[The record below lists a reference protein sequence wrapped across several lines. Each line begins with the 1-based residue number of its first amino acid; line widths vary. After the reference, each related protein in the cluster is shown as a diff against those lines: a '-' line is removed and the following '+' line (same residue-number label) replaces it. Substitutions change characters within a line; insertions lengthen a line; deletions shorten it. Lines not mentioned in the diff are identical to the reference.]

1 MTTLVFT
8 FACQLLQCL
17 LQSFCTDMLLYLI
30 MWISVVIQAT
40 FAYIRISKT
49 KQTVYPI
56 TALILDGLDLGIGL
70 FICAIIAGRCNE
82 YEYQPLNSYLL
93 LSIPF
98 LLYSICQFLWF
109 IVVRKFDIP
118 ALFRITI
125 LGSGMLTISILE
137 LFAHNSWS
145 LLTISILL
153 VLLGILRIINKAPI
167 LFSKFVTKL
176 WEQIKTIKQ

>member
-17 LQSFCTDMLLYLI
+17 IQSFCTDMLLYLI

-49 KQTVYPI
+49 NQTAYPI
-56 TALILDGLDLGIGL
+56 MALILDGLDLGIGL

-82 YEYQPLNSYLL
+82 YGYQPLNSYLL

-98 LLYSICQFLWF
+98 LLYSISQFCWF
-109 IVVRKFDIP
+109 IVVREFDIP
-118 ALFRITI
+118 ALFRITV
-125 LGSGMLTISILE
+125 LGIGMLTISILE
-137 LFAHNSWS
+137 LLTHNSWS
-145 LLTISILL
+145 LLIISVLL

-167 LFSKFVTKL
+167 LFSKFVSQWWK
-176 WEQIKTIKQ
+176 QIKTIIQ